1 MTHAHRFSSR
11 SVALGSLVVVL
22 ALVLPFAI
30 SGIAAASTPQPG
42 DVFEYD
48 YNTNVDNG
56 GGAYTGYTDSMRSH
70 YRYEVQSV
78 SDDVVSVLGT
88 GSWTFSASDGT
99 SQSGS
104 DTYTPTFSLATR
116 KYLSGIDSP
125 VKDPTNASV
134 WFWIPTPVSL
144 GQTIPVLDD
153 VLTVTSLSATIWL
166 GAVPYSAVLLE
177 SSGQYTRNDAYGIY
191 TATYRDQYY
200 FDKDTGYIVAER
212 FNEQDVGDWQGSP
225 ANFQYRAQVSVTASS
240 YAIPIDLLSFGLLY
254 LGIPAA
260 VILVIVAAIRVRRG
274 PNRLRIGSGNQAVYV
289 RIKKAKS
296 QADLT
301 GLTPDGSPFFGP
313 FLPIFAE
320 RSLAEGDPV
329 VLALDERKIVG
340 LALLDRE
347 SGMGSLFAAD
357 DSVARVLMK
366 KVRMTDF
373 FADGTIP
380 GRILNAKE
388 IDRFTILQ
396 LRNPQPMDY
405 DSSVVRPMTADDLA
419 SVIAIAQ
426 NVYRERAA
434 AFIRSSFNA
443 GDLGYVAVARG
454 MVVGFGFATVVGTV
468 ARLHTLTVAATE
480 RSRGLG
486 TEIMKARLSAL
497 AAMGVD
503 RVVVEISRQN
513 VASLR
518 IATKVGFAPV
528 GESIYYSRNPAAA
541 PTAMQRQT

>member
-1 MTHAHRFSSR
+1 MTRIRRFSHR
-11 SVALGSLVVVL
+11 LLAFGGLFVVAVF
-22 ALVLPFAI
+22 VLPFAL
-30 SGIAAASTPQPG
+30 SGIAAASTPRAG

-56 GGAYTGYTDSMRSH
+56 GGEYAGYTDSMHSH

-78 SDDVVSVLGT
+78 SGDTVSVLGS
-88 GSWTFSASDGT
+88 GSWSFSASDGT
-99 SQSGS
+99 QQSGS
-104 DTYTPTFSLATR
+104 DAYTPTFSLTTR

-125 VKDPTNASV
+125 VKDPANATV
-134 WFWIPTPVSL
+134 WFWIPTPVAL

-166 GAVPYSAVLLE
+166 GAVPHSTVLLE
-177 SSGQYTRNDAYGIY
+177 SSGQYIRNDAYGYY
-191 TATYRDQYY
+191 TATYHDQYY
-200 FDKDTGYIVAER
+200 FDKDSGYFVAER
-212 FNEQDVGDWQGSP
+212 FNEQDDGNWQGSP
-225 ANFQYRAQVSVTASS
+225 ANFQYHAQISVTASS
-240 YAIPIDLLSFGLLY
+240 YAIPLDLLSFGLVY

-260 VILVIVAAIRVRRG
+260 VVLVIVAVIRVRRG
-274 PNRLRIGSGNQAVYV
+274 PNKLRIGSGNQAVYV
-289 RIKKAKS
+289 KIKKLKS
-296 QADLT
+296 QAELT

-320 RSLAEGDPV
+320 RSLNEGDPV

-347 SGMGSLFAAD
+347 SGMGSLFAAE

-366 KVRMTDF
+366 RVRMTDF

-388 IDRFTILQ
+388 IERFTILQ
-396 LRNPQPMDY
+396 LRNPQAMDY
-405 DSSVVRPMTADDLA
+405 DSSIVRPMTADDLPA
-419 SVIAIAQ
+419 VVAITQ
-426 NVYRERAA
+426 SVYRERAA

-443 GDLGYVAVARG
+443 GDLGYVAVSG
-454 MVVGFGFATVVGTV
+454 PTIVGFGFATVVGTV

-480 RSRGLG
+480 RARGLG

-497 AAMGVD
+497 AAIGVD
-503 RVVVEISRQN
+503 RVIVEISRQN

-518 IATKVGFAPV
+518 IATKTGFSPV
-528 GESIYYSRNPAAA
+528 GESIYYSRNPGAA

>member
-1 MTHAHRFSSR
+1 MALARILWPRF
-11 SVALGSLVVVL
+11 VAVSALCAAF
-22 ALVLPFAI
+22 ALVLPFAW
-30 SGIAAASTPQPG
+30 SGVASAASPQPG
-42 DVFEYD
+42 DFFEYN

-56 GGAYTGYTDSMRSH
+56 GGIYTGYTDHMTSH
-70 YRYEVQSV
+70 YRYEVT
-78 SDDVVSVLGT
+78 VVSNGVATVTGT
-88 GSWTFSASDGT
+88 GSWSFSASDGT

-104 DTYTPTFSLATR
+104 DSYTPMFDLTTR
-116 KYLSGIDSP
+116 KYLSGIDATVS
-125 VKDPTNASV
+125 DPANASV

-153 VLTVTSLSATIWL
+153 VLTVTSLSATVWL
-166 GAVPYSAVLLE
+166 GAVPHSTVLLE
-177 SSGQYTRNDAYGIY
+177 SSGQYTRNDAYGVF
-191 TATYRDQYY
+191 TATYHDQYF
-200 FDKDTGYIVAER
+200 FDKDTGYFVAEHY
-212 FNEQDVGDWQGSP
+212 NEQDTGTFQGTPGD
-225 ANFQYRAQVSVTASS
+225 FQYHAQLTITSSS
-240 YAIPIDLLSFGLLY
+240 YAVPLDILSLGLLY
-254 LGIPAA
+254 VGVPAA
-260 VILVIVAAIRVRRG
+260 VVLVIAGIIRVRRG
-274 PNRLRIGSGNQAVYV
+274 PSRIRIGSGNQAAYV
-289 RIKKAKS
+289 HIKKVKS
-296 QADLT
+296 QAELS

-347 SGMGSLFAAD
+347 SGMGSLFAAE
-357 DSVARVLMK
+357 DSVAKVLLK
-366 KVRMTDF
+366 RCRMNDF

-388 IDRFTILQ
+388 IERFQILQ

-405 DSSVVRPMTADDLA
+405 DSTVVRPMTADDLG
-419 SVIAIAQ
+419 SVTAITQ

-443 GDLGYVAVARG
+443 GDLGYVAVVRG
-454 MVVGFGFATVVGTV
+454 LVVGFGFATVVGTT

-503 RVVVEISRQN
+503 RVIVEISRQN
-513 VASLR
+513 VPSLR
-518 IATKVGFAPV
+518 VASKVGFAPI
-528 GESIYYSRNPAAA
+528 GESIYYSRNPGAA
-541 PTAMQRQT
+541 PAALQRQT